1 MCFTFS
7 RNLFGRRTSGIPSS
21 SLVDN
26 QYQRDVGRP
35 VVFEGTV
42 SGKTSTHYI
51 VFIDILFLL
60 FY

>member
-7 RNLFGRRTSGIPSS
+7 RNLFGRRTSWIPSS
-21 SLVDN
+21 SLVND
-26 QYQRDVGRP
+26 QQQRDGGRP

-42 SGKTSTHYI
+42 SGKTITHYT
-51 VFIDILFLL
+51 VFVDTLF

>member
-21 SLVDN
+21 SLVDD
-26 QYQRDVGRP
+26 QYQRDVRRP

-51 VFIDILFLL
+51 DILFLL